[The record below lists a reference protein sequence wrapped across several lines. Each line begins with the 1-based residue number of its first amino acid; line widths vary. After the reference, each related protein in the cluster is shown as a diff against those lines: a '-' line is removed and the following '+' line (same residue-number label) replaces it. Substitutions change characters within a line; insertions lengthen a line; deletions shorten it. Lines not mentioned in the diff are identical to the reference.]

1 MTEVKTEEKKVG
13 LLGATSLVGQCLL
26 PLLKQN
32 GWQIKAFSRRP
43 PETACFSTE
52 WIQLKQPACQND
64 FIDYP
69 IEKITHW
76 ICVAS
81 IWVLP
86 DYFRMMEAHGARRVI
101 AVSSTSRFTKSDSAD
116 SEEKM
121 TAQKLCESEDRLQTW
136 AQIKGI
142 DWIILRPTLIYG
154 LGRDKNISEL
164 FRLIRRIGFFPLAG
178 QAKGLRQPIHAEDLA
193 AACLSALEKSGVVN
207 RSYNLSGGE
216 TLTYR
221 EMIKRIFAA
230 LGLRPRI
237 ITVPLAFFRIAASM
251 LHYVPRYSHWTAQM
265 AERMNADLVF
275 DHADAVRDFNFSP
288 RKFQLTS
295 KDLPSDS

>member
-26 PLLKQN
+26 PLLKQS

-43 PETACFSTE
+43 PETACPSTE
-52 WIQLKQPACQND
+52 WVQLKQPVCQND
-64 FIDYP
+64 FIDDP

-76 ICVAS
+76 VCVAS

-86 DYFRMMEAHGARRVI
+86 DYFHMMERYGAKKVI

-116 SEEKM
+116 AEEKM
-121 TAQKLCESEDRLQTW
+121 TAHKLSESEDRLETW
-136 AQIKGI
+136 AQTKGI

-164 FRLIRRIGFFPLAG
+164 IRLIRRIGFFPLAG

-193 AACLSALEKSGVVN
+193 AACLSALEKFGPTQHA
-207 RSYNLSGGE
+207 YNLSGGE
-216 TLTYR
+216 TITYQ
-221 EMIKRIFAA
+221 EMINRLFAA
-230 LGLRPRI
+230 LGRNPRI
-237 ITVPLAFFRIAASM
+237 INIPLWFFKIAVI
-251 LHYVPRYSHWTAQM
+251 LIHLFPQYRHWTAQM
-265 AERMNADLVF
+265 AERMNTDLIF
-275 DHADAVRDFNFSP
+275 DHADAIRDLNFSP
-288 RKFQLTS
+288 RSFQITV
-295 KDLPSDS
+295 KDLP